1 MPRKTLTQSETIRD
15 FAEVCGYTYKD
26 AEIIYKDI
34 IKYLYHTFQQ
44 DYAITLR
51 TIGTMGIHVRKPS
64 IHHNVGTGKPYITG
78 ENPNIRFKTS
88 MKFKE
93 TMRNLWENDCPEW
106 LHRKPLY
113 RSPPD
118 EKISEDE

>member
-1 MPRKTLTQSETIRD
+1 MSQKETIRD
-15 FAEVCGYTYKD
+15 FAEVCDYTYRD
-26 AEIIYKDI
+26 AETIYKDI

-64 IHHNVGTGKPYITG
+64 VHYNVGTGKQYITG
-78 ENPNIRFKTS
+78 ENPNVRFKTS
-88 MKFKE
+88 LKFKE

-106 LHRKPLY
+106 LNRKPLY
-113 RSPPD
+113 R
-118 EKISEDE
+118 EKKEEETKEE